1 MSPREKGRTEPEG
14 PSGRPRRARFGMD
27 GETKT
32 RPDYWRVFGI
42 SIVAIAMLAFTLAF
56 VNFVYAQAA
65 HSDMFSSKPYRVV
78 VSPDAAADMKPLVEG
93 YVEGQGKGSFELSEG
108 PDADIFVEKGPRK
121 GYDGTRVTGMPAMD
135 LTAGGLQRTVRPERE
150 YWYNY
155 KRTGLIFKVKNRQVA
170 SFEDYLLGYWDS
182 QPAISLN
189 AVGDIIPGR
198 HVAEQMAK
206 RGVDWPFKLI
216 APVVNG
222 ADITYGD
229 LECPLTNRYEVPY
242 SGMDFVAPAKT
253 IEGIKM
259 LGLDVAALANNHS
272 TNFGR
277 PALTD
282 TIKLLKDNKIGYAGG
297 GDNYNEAHRP
307 ALAEAG
313 GTRFAFLS
321 YNGIKG
327 SLDASAT
334 EPGVSWI
341 NLLPWYPDSEQDF
354 ETVEAD
360 IREARK
366 QADFVVVGIHWSKE
380 YEYKPNSSMVTLARR
395 ACDAGADMVIG
406 QHPHSIQ
413 SLESYKG
420 KLIAYSLGNFI
431 FDQRFSDQVREGVV
445 MKCQLRG
452 NVLVSVA
459 FEPYRINNA
468 CQTVPLKGSSGQK
481 VLDKLFEIS
490 GWPKRQQSS

>member
-1 MSPREKGRTEPEG
+1 MSPQGTRRAVTSG
-14 PSGRPRRARFGMD
+14 PSGRSGRSRFGMD
-27 GETKT
+27 GEKK
-32 RPDYWRVFGI
+32 PSVDYRRIFGI
-42 SIVAIAMLAFTLAF
+42 SIVAIAFLAFTLAI

-65 HSDMFSSKPYRVV
+65 HSDMFSSKPYKVV
-78 VSPDAAADMKPLVEG
+78 VSPDAASDMKPLVES
-93 YVEGQGKGSFELSEG
+93 YIKSQGKGSFELSES
-108 PDADIFVEKGPRK
+108 PDSDIFVEMSPRK
-121 GYDGTRVTGMPAMD
+121 GYDGTRVTGMPAME
-135 LTAGGLQRTVRPERE
+135 LSAGKLQKTVRPERA
-150 YWYNY
+150 YWYNF
-155 KRTGLIFKVKNRQVA
+155 KRTGFILKVKNRQVA
-170 SFEDYLLGYWDS
+170 SLEDYLTGYWDT
-182 QPAISLN
+182 QPAISLT

-206 RGVDWPFKLI
+206 RGVEWPFKLI

-253 IEGIKM
+253 IAGIKM
-259 LGLDVAALANNHS
+259 LGLDVVTLANNHS

-282 TIKLLKDNKIGYAGG
+282 TIKLLETNKIAYAGG
-297 GDNYNEAHRP
+297 GNNYDEAHRP

-327 SLDASAT
+327 SLDASAV
-334 EPGVSWI
+334 EPGVAWI
-341 NLLPWYPDSEQDF
+341 NILPWYPDSEQDF

-380 YEYKPNSSMVTLARR
+380 YEYHPNSSMVTLARR

-431 FDQRFSDQVREGVV
+431 FDQRFSEQVRQGVV
-445 MKCQLRG
+445 MKCELRK
-452 NVLVSVA
+452 NVVVSVE
-459 FEPYRINNA
+459 FVPYRINNA
-468 CQTVPLKGSSGQK
+468 CQTVPLNGSSGQK